1 MIGLLI
7 SANLIQLV
15 VYLVRMRS
23 IPPQIPLFYSLPVGE
38 DQLVEWWMIF
48 LIPVLMNT
56 LVIANALLL
65 RRFFSQDPFTRSVIR
80 HTNTVLML
88 ISTYIFLRIVLLVS

>member
-7 SANLIQLV
+7 SANLIQLA
-15 VYLVRMRS
+15 VYFVRMRS
-23 IPPQIPLFYSLPVGE
+23 IPPQIPLFYSLPIGE
-38 DQLVEWWMIF
+38 DQLVEWWTIF
-48 LIPVLMNT
+48 LIPLLMNC
-56 LVIANALLL
+56 LVIVNALLL
-65 RRFFSQDPFTRSVIR
+65 RRFFSQDTFARSVIR